1 MTSEQ
6 SDQLAQVLL
15 LCASQL
21 GAVDQAI
28 REAMRPEL
36 PDAFR
41 NEPEAI
47 DLLTGP
53 ENADLRYALRSL
65 AMRLD
70 RGAIGA
76 QPSPK
81 TA

>member
-28 REAMRPEL
+28 REAMGPEL
-36 PDAFR
+36 PDTFH
-41 NEPEAI
+41 NE
-47 DLLTGP
+47 
-53 ENADLRYALRSL
+53 ADRVWQTAN
-65 AMRLD
+65 
-70 RGAIGA
+70 GGA
-76 QPSPK
+76 QHP
-81 TA
+81 